1 MTKVSAVTRFVVQ
14 DVRAWAM
21 LAWTGTI
28 AAFIAELSSE
38 SPAPTS
44 NSFYGDLGAS
54 AAEAAEN
61 AAIVFLVIVAWP
73 VGLALIWVAA
83 LGCASV
89 RRWHREAPERR
100 RYWAELKARDRRAR
114 RAKRG
119 TPSRSPG
126 GGSMTRTMRST
137 SATRGGPCH
146 VPRR

>member
-1 MTKVSAVTRFVVQ
+1 M
-14 DVRAWAM
+14 D
-21 LAWTGTI
+21 GNDC
-28 AAFIAELSSE
+28 AFIAELSSE
-38 SPAPTS
+38 SPAHTS

-114 RAKRG
+114 
-119 TPSRSPG
+119 
-126 GGSMTRTMRST
+126 T
-137 SATRGGPCH
+137 SGR
-146 VPRR
+146 